1 MVSESVQTAIVL
13 GGVAA
18 LLLLSV
24 VTFYPED
31 FTPVQTQDGIKKFNS
46 YDEIKTF
53 LKENTQ
59 TNYWRGDIMMETTT
73 DMTVSKS
80 MSDTA
85 GSAPE
90 ASQSAGD
97 FSTTNIQVEGVD
109 EADIVKND
117 GKYIYTLSGNT
128 LSIVDAY
135 PADNA
140 KLISNITIDGNPQ
153 ELYINDNTL
162 VVLGNKYTHHIVP
175 VSPENDIG
183 IAKEMMPQRRS
194 STYAFAESYDITDKK
209 NPKNIKTVSVDG
221 NYFDSRMIGEEVY
234 IIATQYTSYYD
245 DGIIV
250 PRIMTSAGGATVN
263 KTPEVYY
270 FDMPDTSYSFTS
282 IVSVNTQNEKE
293 DVEGKIYLLG
303 ATRNMYVSQDNI
315 YITYQ
320 KRIPEIYFYERMVD
334 TVITP
339 LVSATVSREMTQ
351 IQESDASSSEKMDA
365 VGGVFVEYIE
375 SLTPEQERELEIK
388 AEEKMEEL
396 QREIAKESEKTIV
409 HKIAIKDGKINYKAT
424 GTVPGHVL
432 NQFSMDEYDNHF
444 RIATTTGRITRMGA
458 QTSANHIYVLD
469 SELKQVGALEDLAP
483 GETIYSARFMGKR
496 AYMVTFV
503 KIDPLFVIDLS
514 NPKNPKVLGKLKIPG
529 YSDYLHPYDENHIIG
544 IGKETEMAETK
555 NFVWQQGVKL
565 ALFDVTDVEN
575 PKELSTYVIGDRG
588 TDSYALHDHKA
599 FLFSKDRNLLVIPI
613 LLAEMDESKYADE
626 LPEWAYGEYVWQGAF
641 VFNID
646 TSNGIE
652 LKGKITHANEDDDSL
667 LKSGWYYYGSKY
679 SVKRSLY
686 MDDTLYTVSD
696 GMVKANDLNDL
707 SEIKAIELPVSETY
721 PKYFEY

>member
-1 MVSESVQTAIVL
+1 MVSESMQTAIVL
-13 GGVAA
+13 GGVTA
-18 LLLLSV
+18 LLLLAV
-24 VTFYPED
+24 VTFYPND
-31 FTPVQTQDGIKKFNS
+31 FTPPQTQDGINKFNS
-46 YDEIKTF
+46 VEEIKDF

-59 TNYWRGDIMMETTT
+59 ASYWNGGLMMETTN
-73 DMTVSKS
+73 MAVSKS
-80 MSDTA
+80 VSDTA

-90 ASQSAGD
+90 SQTSSSADD

-117 GKYIYTLSGNT
+117 DKYIYTLSGNT

-153 ELYINDNTL
+153 ELYITDNTL
-162 VVLGNKYTHHIVP
+162 VVLGNRYMDHIAP
-175 VSPENDIG
+175 ASPEIDIG
-183 IAKEMMPQRRS
+183 LAKEMMPQMRS
-194 STYAFAESYDITDKK
+194 STYAFAETYDITDKK

-221 NYFDSRMIGEEVY
+221 NYFDSRMIDGIVY
-234 IIATQYTSYYD
+234 IIATQYTYYHD
-245 DGIIV
+245 DIMV
-250 PRIMTSAGGATVN
+250 PKIATTAEGTTTN
-263 KTPEVYY
+263 KTLEVYY
-270 FDMPDTSYSFTS
+270 FNMPDTSYSFTT
-282 IVSVNTQNEKE
+282 IVSLDTK
-293 DVEGKIYLLG
+293 DSTKDTDGKIYLLG
-303 ATRNMYVSQDNI
+303 ATSNLYVSKNNI
-315 YITYQ
+315 YAVYQ
-320 KRIPEIYFYERMVD
+320 KRLPQRYFYERMVD
-334 TVITP
+334 DVVLP
-339 LVSATVSREMTQ
+339 LVSTTIKNKITTIMDSNK
-351 IQESDASSSEKMDA
+351 SEWEK
-365 VGGVFVEYIE
+365 
-375 SLTPEQERELEIK
+375 EQETGDILEEYTETLTDEQKKELETT
-388 AEEKMEEL
+388 AQTSMETFE
-396 QREIAKESEKTIV
+396 REIAKETEKTII
-409 HKIAIKDGKINYKAT
+409 HKIKIDNGNIDYKKT
-424 GTVPGHVL
+424 GEVPGHVL

-483 GETIYSARFMGKR
+483 GETIYSARFMGKK

-514 NPKNPKVLGKLKIPG
+514 NHKNPKVLGKLKIPG

-544 IGKETEMAETK
+544 IGKETEVAESK

-575 PKELSTYVIGDRG
+575 PKELSVYTIGDRG

-599 FLFSKDRNLLVIPI
+599 FLFSKDKNLLVIPI
-613 LLAEMDESKYADE
+613 LLAELDETKYADE
-626 LPEWAYGEYVWQGAF
+626 LPEWAYGEFVWQGAF

-646 TSNGIE
+646 TNNGIE
-652 LKGKITHANEDDDSL
+652 LKGKITHADEDDDTL

-686 MDDTLYTVSD
+686 MDDTLYTISN
-696 GMVKANDLNDL
+696 GMIKANDLDNLD
-707 SEIKAIELPVSETY
+707 EINAIELPVSETY
-721 PKYFEY
+721 PKYLVY